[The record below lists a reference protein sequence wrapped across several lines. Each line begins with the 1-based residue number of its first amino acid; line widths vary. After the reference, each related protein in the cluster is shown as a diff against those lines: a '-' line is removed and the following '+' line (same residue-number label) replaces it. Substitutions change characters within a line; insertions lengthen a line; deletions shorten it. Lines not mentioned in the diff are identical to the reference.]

1 MFKTLTALALAAMAA
16 SPALAQQ
23 QMQGM
28 DHSKM
33 QGMNHD
39 NMPGMNTPFMPAKMM
54 RAKGANANEAWARKM
69 TEHHRGAI
77 AMSQIV
83 LREAPDAKTRQ
94 MAQKSIAE
102 QNKSIGEL
110 QAMLRSMSKRPQ

>member
-1 MFKTLTALALAAMAA
+1 MVKTITVLALAAMAA

-39 NMPGMNTPFMPAKMM
+39 NMPGMNT
-54 RAKGANANEAWARKM
+54 EASRVFRRRFHLSYATISRVSL
-69 TEHHRGAI
+69 A
-77 AMSQIV
+77 A
-83 LREAPDAKTRQ
+83 
-94 MAQKSIAE
+94 
-102 QNKSIGEL
+102 
-110 QAMLRSMSKRPQ
+110 